1 MTLEQVYQNISNLL
15 NLANQKGAFN
25 LNESN
30 AAIQTLAAFDQVKK
44 EAEEKMKELQEVNYE
59 LHKRIAQLEEATR
72 PKVDTICKSFSH
84 E

>member
-30 AAIQTLAAFDQVKK
+30 AAIQSLAAFDQLISESKNMVKGSDLTVAYDRHK
-44 EAEEKMKELQEVNYE
+44 KAVNE
-59 LHKRIAQLEEATR
+59 
-72 PKVDTICKSFSH
+72 
-84 E
+84 

>member
-30 AAIQTLAAFDQVKK
+30 AAIQTLAALEKVIQNS
-44 EAEEKMKELQEVNYE
+44 EAL
-59 LHKRIAQLEEATR
+59 A
-72 PKVDTICKSFSH
+72 PKAH